1 MRWRESHLQ
10 AVSEE
15 GFMLFRSFAAAL
27 LLSAAIL
34 PAAQAAET
42 LTSYTSTDPKLAL
55 GTMSVPDGKT
65 RELNVGIG
73 SGAGRRAG
81 DPPMTF
87 WTISDRGPNFTCGD
101 VEDVFGVDGKTICGD
116 GKGRIY
122 PQPDYSPSISRIT
135 LKDDRTFTVDAVL
148 PLRDG
153 DGKPVN
159 GLLNPLTHA
168 STEQP
173 LDLSGKKLQQNPDAV
188 DAESIVPMADGTFWV
203 SEENGPS
210 LLHVA
215 ADGKILRRIVPQGTE
230 GDFKGAHYPVDGGLP
245 AILAKRF
252 LNRGLESLALT
263 PDGRQ
268 LATIIQNP
276 LANPDADTYRGSK
289 NARLWT
295 LDPATLAVTGEYVY
309 TLDDPQSFRLDP
321 SKKQSDPRISEIM
334 GLGHD
339 RFLVLERTDGTT
351 KLYEVSLAGATDIH
365 GTAWDDPKT
374 SPSLEASQ
382 DLAAAKIVPVTK
394 TLRFDSADHP
404 EVPVKIE
411 GLALAGD
418 GSLLMINDS
427 DFGITGETT
436 RPVILKGSAIAADP
450 AM

>member
-1 MRWRESHLQ
+1 MP
-10 AVSEE
+10 
-15 GFMLFRSFAAAL
+15 FRSVVAAL
-27 LLSAAIL
+27 LLSVAIL
-34 PAAQAAET
+34 PAVQAAET
-42 LTSYTSTDPKLAL
+42 ITSYTSTDPKLAL
-55 GTMSVPDGKT
+55 GSISVPGGKT

-73 SGAGRRAG
+73 SGAGRRAS
-81 DPPMTF
+81 DPAMTF
-87 WTISDRGPNFTCGD
+87 WTISDRGANFTCGD
-101 VEDVFGVDGKTICGD
+101 VKDVFGVDGKTICGD
-116 GKGRIY
+116 LKNARIY
-122 PQPDYSPSISRIT
+122 PQPDYSPSIYRIT
-135 LKDDRTFTVDAVL
+135 LQDGGTFTVDTVL

-173 LDLSGKKLQQNPDAV
+173 IDLSGKKLEQNPDAV
-188 DAESIVPMADGTFWV
+188 DAESVVPMADGTFWV

-230 GDFKGAHYPVDGGLP
+230 GDFKAAHYPVDGGLP
-245 AILAKRF
+245 AVLAKRF
-252 LNRGLESLALT
+252 LNRGLESLAIT
-263 PDGRQ
+263 PDNKR

-276 LANPDADTYRGSK
+276 LANPDADAYKASK

-321 SKKQSDPRISEIM
+321 SDKQNSPRISEMM
-334 GLGHD
+334 GLGPD

-351 KLYEVSLAGATDIH
+351 KLYEVSLAGATDVH
-365 GTAWDDPKT
+365 GTAWDDLKT
-374 SPSLEASQ
+374 APSLEQSK

-411 GLALAGD
+411 GLALTGD
-418 GSLLMINDS
+418 GSLMMINDS

-436 RPVILKGSAIAADP
+436 RPVVLKGSAIAADP
-450 AM
+450 AS

>member
-1 MRWRESHLQ
+1 M
-10 AVSEE
+10 A
-15 GFMLFRSFAAAL
+15 FRPALAAL

-55 GTMSVPDGKT
+55 GSISVPGGKT

-81 DPPMTF
+81 DPAMTF
-87 WTISDRGPNFTCGD
+87 WTISDRGANFTCGD
-101 VEDVFGVDGKTICGD
+101 VKDVFGVDGKTICGD
-116 GKGRIY
+116 LKGARIY
-122 PQPDYSPSISRIT
+122 AQPDYSPTIYRIT
-135 LKDDRTFTVDAVL
+135 LQDGGTYSVDTVL

-173 LDLSGKKLQQNPDAV
+173 IDLSGHKLEQNPDAV
-188 DAESIVPMADGTFWV
+188 DAEAIVPMADGSFWV

-215 ADGKILRRIVPQGTE
+215 ADGKILRRVVPQGTE
-230 GDFKGAHYPVDGGLP
+230 DDFKGAHYPVDGGLP
-245 AILAKRF
+245 AVLARRF
-252 LNRGLESLALT
+252 LNRGLESLAIT
-263 PDGRQ
+263 PDNKR

-276 LANPDADTYRGSK
+276 LANPDADAYKVSK

-321 SKKQSDPRISEIM
+321 SDKQNSPRISEMM
-334 GLGHD
+334 GLGSD

-351 KLYEVSLAGATDIH
+351 KLYEVSLAGATDVH
-365 GTAWDDPKT
+365 GTAWDDLAT
-374 SPSLEASQ
+374 APSLEQSK

-394 TLRFDSADHP
+394 ILRFDSADHP

-411 GLALAGD
+411 GLALTGD

-436 RPVILKGSAIAADP
+436 RPVVLKGSAIAADP
-450 AM
+450 AS

>member
-1 MRWRESHLQ
+1 M
-10 AVSEE
+10 A
-15 GFMLFRSFAAAL
+15 FRPALAAL

-55 GTMSVPDGKT
+55 GTISVPGGKT

-81 DPPMTF
+81 DPAMTF
-87 WTISDRGPNFTCGD
+87 WTISDRGANFTCGD
-101 VEDVFGVDGKTICGD
+101 VKDVFGVDGKTICGD
-116 GKGRIY
+116 LKGARIY
-122 PQPDYSPSISRIT
+122 PQPDYSPTIYRIT
-135 LKDDRTFTVDAVL
+135 LQDGGQGGGTFTVDTVL

-173 LDLSGKKLQQNPDAV
+173 IDLSGKKLEQNPDAV
-188 DAESIVPMADGTFWV
+188 DAEAIVPMADGSFWV

-215 ADGKILRRIVPQGTE
+215 ADGKILRRVVPQGTE

-245 AILAKRF
+245 AVLARRF
-252 LNRGLESLALT
+252 LNRGLESLAIT
-263 PDGRQ
+263 PDNKR

-276 LANPDADTYRGSK
+276 LANPDADAYKASK

-321 SKKQSDPRISEIM
+321 SDKQNSPRISEMM
-334 GLGHD
+334 GLGAD

-351 KLYEVSLAGATDIH
+351 KLYEVSLAGATDVH
-365 GTAWDDPKT
+365 GTAWDELAT
-374 SPSLEASQ
+374 APSLEQSK

-394 TLRFDSADHP
+394 ILRFDSADHS

-411 GLALAGD
+411 GLALTGD

-436 RPVILKGSAIAADP
+436 RPVVLKGSAIAADP
-450 AM
+450 AS

>member
-1 MRWRESHLQ
+1 M
-10 AVSEE
+10 A
-15 GFMLFRSFAAAL
+15 FRPALAAL

-42 LTSYTSTDPKLAL
+42 ITSYTSSDPKLAL
-55 GTMSVPDGKT
+55 GSISVPGGKT

-81 DPPMTF
+81 DPAMTF
-87 WTISDRGPNFTCGD
+87 WTISDRGANFTCGD
-101 VEDVFGVDGKTICGD
+101 VKDVFGVDGKTICGD
-116 GKGRIY
+116 LKGARIY
-122 PQPDYSPSISRIT
+122 PQPDYSPTIYRIT
-135 LKDDRTFTVDAVL
+135 LQDGGTYSVDTVL

-153 DGKPVN
+153 EGKPVN

-173 LDLSGKKLQQNPDAV
+173 IDLSGHKLEQNPDAV
-188 DAESIVPMADGTFWV
+188 DAEAIVPMADGSFWV

-215 ADGKILRRIVPQGTE
+215 ADGKILRRVVPQGTE

-245 AILAKRF
+245 AVLAKRF
-252 LNRGLESLALT
+252 LNRGLESLAIT
-263 PDGRQ
+263 PDNKR

-276 LANPDADTYRGSK
+276 LANPDADAYKASK

-321 SKKQSDPRISEIM
+321 SDKQNSPRISEMM
-334 GLGHD
+334 GLGAD

-351 KLYEVSLAGATDIH
+351 KLYEVSLAGATDVH
-365 GTAWDDPKT
+365 GTAWDDLKT
-374 SPSLEASQ
+374 APSLEQSK

-394 TLRFDSADHP
+394 ILRFDSADHP

-411 GLALAGD
+411 GLALTGD

-436 RPVILKGSAIAADP
+436 RPVVLKGSAIAADP
-450 AM
+450 AS

>member
-1 MRWRESHLQ
+1 MAFRI
-10 AVSEE
+10 AV
-15 GFMLFRSFAAAL
+15 AAATL
-27 LLSAAIL
+27 AIATI
-34 PAAQAAET
+34 PAAHAAET
-42 LTSYTSTDPKLAL
+42 ITVYGSDDPKLAM
-55 GTMSVPDGKT
+55 GTMSVPGGKT
-65 RELNVGIG
+65 RTLNVGIG
-73 SGAGRRAG
+73 SGAGRRAT
-81 DPPMTF
+81 DPAMTF

-101 VEDVFGVDGKTICGD
+101 AKDVLGVDGKTVCG
-116 GKGRIY
+116 GLKGARIY
-122 PQPDYSPSISRIT
+122 SQPDYSPSIYRIT
-135 LKDDRTFTVDAVL
+135 LKDDKTFTVDTVL

-173 LDLSGKKLQQNPDAV
+173 IDLSGQKLQQNPDAV

-210 LLHVA
+210 LLHID

-245 AILAKRF
+245 AVLATRF
-252 LNRGLESLALT
+252 LNRGLESLAIT
-263 PDGRQ
+263 PDGRRF
-268 LATIIQNP
+268 ATIIQNP
-276 LANPDADTYRGSK
+276 LANPDADTYKASK

-295 LDPATLAVTGEYVY
+295 LDPATLQVTGEYVY

-321 SKKQSDPRISEIM
+321 SKKQSDPRISEMM
-334 GLGHD
+334 GLGAD

-351 KLYEVSLAGATDIH
+351 KLYEISLAGATDIH
-365 GTAWDDPKT
+365 GTAWDELKT
-374 SPSLEASQ
+374 APSLEATR
-382 DLAAAKIVPVTK
+382 DLATAKIVPVAK

-411 GLALAGD
+411 GLALTGD

-427 DFGITGETT
+427 DFGITGEVT
-436 RPVILKGSAIAADP
+436 RPAVLKGSAIVADP
-450 AM
+450 AS

>member
-1 MRWRESHLQ
+1 M
-10 AVSEE
+10 A
-15 GFMLFRSFAAAL
+15 FRPALAAL
-27 LLSAAIL
+27 MLSAAIL

-55 GTMSVPDGKT
+55 GSISVPGGKT

-81 DPPMTF
+81 DPAMTF
-87 WTISDRGPNFTCGD
+87 WTISDRGANFTCGD

-116 GKGRIY
+116 VKGGRIY
-122 PQPDYSPSISRIT
+122 PQPDYSPSIYRIT
-135 LKDDRTFTVDAVL
+135 LKDDHSFTVDTVL

-153 DGKPVN
+153 EGKPVT

-173 LDLSGKKLQQNPDAV
+173 LDLSGKKLAQDADAV
-188 DAESIVPMADGTFWV
+188 DAESIVPMADGSFWV

-230 GDFKGAHYPVDGGLP
+230 GDFKAAHYPVDGGLP
-245 AILAKRF
+245 AVLAKRF
-252 LNRGLESLALT
+252 LNRGLESLAIT
-263 PDGRQ
+263 PDGKR

-276 LANPDADTYRGSK
+276 LANPDADTYKASK

-321 SKKQSDPRISEIM
+321 SNKQSEPAHQRD
-334 GLGHD
+334 
-339 RFLVLERTDGTT
+339 DGAGRRP
-351 KLYEVSLAGATDIH
+351 LPGAGAH
-365 GTAWDDPKT
+365 RRHH
-374 SPSLEASQ
+374 Q
-382 DLAAAKIVPVTK
+382 
-394 TLRFDSADHP
+394 
-404 EVPVKIE
+404 
-411 GLALAGD
+411 AL
-418 GSLLMINDS
+418 
-427 DFGITGETT
+427 
-436 RPVILKGSAIAADP
+436 
-450 AM
+450 

>member
-1 MRWRESHLQ
+1 M
-10 AVSEE
+10 A
-15 GFMLFRSFAAAL
+15 FRPALAAL

-55 GTMSVPDGKT
+55 GSISVPGGKT
-65 RELNVGIG
+65 RALNVGIG

-81 DPPMTF
+81 DPAMTF
-87 WTISDRGPNFTCGD
+87 WTISDRGANFTCGD
-101 VEDVFGVDGKTICGD
+101 VKDVFGVDGKTICGD
-116 GKGRIY
+116 LKGARIY
-122 PQPDYSPSISRIT
+122 AQPDYSPTIYRIT
-135 LKDDRTFTVDAVL
+135 LQDGGTYSVDTVL

-173 LDLSGKKLQQNPDAV
+173 IDLSGKKLEQNPDAV
-188 DAESIVPMADGTFWV
+188 DAEAIVPMADGSFWV

-215 ADGKILRRIVPQGTE
+215 ADGKILRRVVPQGTE

-245 AILAKRF
+245 AVLAKRF
-252 LNRGLESLALT
+252 LNRGLESLAIT
-263 PDGRQ
+263 PDNKR

-276 LANPDADTYRGSK
+276 LANPDADAYKASK

-321 SKKQSDPRISEIM
+321 SDKQNSPRISEMM
-334 GLGHD
+334 GLGAD

-351 KLYEVSLAGATDIH
+351 KLYEVSLAGATDVH
-365 GTAWDDPKT
+365 GTAWDELKT
-374 SPSLEASQ
+374 APSLEQSK

-394 TLRFDSADHP
+394 ILRFDSADHP

-411 GLALAGD
+411 GLALTGD

-436 RPVILKGSAIAADP
+436 RPVVLKGSAIAADP
-450 AM
+450 AS

>member
-1 MRWRESHLQ
+1 MP
-10 AVSEE
+10 
-15 GFMLFRSFAAAL
+15 FRPVPAAL
-27 LLSAAIL
+27 LLSVAMIPA
-34 PAAQAAET
+34 AAQAAET
-42 LTSYTSTDPKLAL
+42 ITSYTSTDPKLTL
-55 GTMSVPDGKT
+55 GSISVPGGKT

-73 SGAGRRAG
+73 SGAGRRAT
-81 DPPMTF
+81 DPAMTF
-87 WTISDRGPNFTCGD
+87 WTISDRGANFTCGD
-101 VEDVFGVDGKTICGD
+101 VKDVFGVDGKTICGD
-116 GKGRIY
+116 LKNARIY
-122 PQPDYSPSISRIT
+122 PQPDYSPSIYRIT
-135 LKDDRTFTVDAVL
+135 LQDGGSFTVDTVL

-173 LDLSGKKLQQNPDAV
+173 IDLAGKKLEQNPDAV
-188 DAESIVPMADGTFWV
+188 DAESVVPMADGSFWV

-230 GDFKGAHYPVDGGLP
+230 GDFKAAHYPVDGGLP
-245 AILAKRF
+245 AVLAKRF
-252 LNRGLESLALT
+252 LNRGLESLAIT
-263 PDGRQ
+263 PDNKR

-276 LANPDADTYRGSK
+276 LANPDADAYKASK

-321 SKKQSDPRISEIM
+321 SDKQNSPRISEMM
-334 GLGHD
+334 GLGPD

-351 KLYEVSLAGATDIH
+351 KLYEVSLAGATDVH
-365 GTAWDDPKT
+365 GTAWDELKT
-374 SPSLEASQ
+374 APSLEQSK

-394 TLRFDSADHP
+394 ILRFDSADHP

-411 GLALAGD
+411 GLALTGD
-418 GSLLMINDS
+418 GSLMMINDS

-436 RPVILKGSAIAADP
+436 RPVVLKGSGIAADP
-450 AM
+450 AS

>member
-1 MRWRESHLQ
+1 MP
-10 AVSEE
+10 
-15 GFMLFRSFAAAL
+15 FRPALAAL
-27 LLSAAIL
+27 LLSVAIL

-42 LTSYTSTDPKLAL
+42 ITSYTSSDPKLAL
-55 GTMSVPDGKT
+55 GSISVPGGKT

-87 WTISDRGPNFTCGD
+87 WTISDRGANFTCGD
-101 VEDVFGVDGKTICGD
+101 VKDVFGVDGKTICGD
-116 GKGRIY
+116 LKGARIY
-122 PQPDYSPSISRIT
+122 PQPDYSPTIYRIT
-135 LKDDRTFTVDAVL
+135 LQDGGTYTVDTVL

-173 LDLSGKKLQQNPDAV
+173 IDLSGKTLEQNPDAV
-188 DAESIVPMADGTFWV
+188 DAESVVPMADGSFWV

-215 ADGKILRRIVPQGTE
+215 ADGKILRRLVPQGTE
-230 GDFKGAHYPVDGGLP
+230 DDFKGAHYPVDGGLP
-245 AILAKRF
+245 AVLAKRF
-252 LNRGLESLALT
+252 LNRGLESLAIT
-263 PDGRQ
+263 PDNKR

-276 LANPDADTYRGSK
+276 LANPDADTYRASK

-321 SKKQSDPRISEIM
+321 SDKQNDPRISEMM
-334 GLGHD
+334 GLGPD
-339 RFLVLERTDGTT
+339 RFLVLERTEGTT
-351 KLYEVSLAGATDIH
+351 KLYEVSLAGATDVH
-365 GTAWDDPKT
+365 GTAWDDLKT
-374 SPSLEASQ
+374 SPSLEASK

-411 GLALAGD
+411 GLALTGD

-427 DFGITGETT
+427 DFGITGQTT

-450 AM
+450 AS

>member
-1 MRWRESHLQ
+1 M
-10 AVSEE
+10 A
-15 GFMLFRSFAAAL
+15 FRPFAAAL
-27 LLSAAIL
+27 ALSITIA
-34 PAAQAAET
+34 PAVLAAET
-42 LTSYTSTDPKLAL
+42 ITVYTSTDPKLAL
-55 GTMSVPDGKT
+55 GSISVPGGKT

-73 SGAGRRAG
+73 SGAGRRAT
-81 DPPMTF
+81 DPAMTF
-87 WTISDRGPNFTCGD
+87 WTISDRGANFTCGD

-116 GKGRIY
+116 LKNARIY
-122 PQPDYSPSISRIT
+122 PQPDYSPSIYRIT
-135 LKDDRTFTVDAVL
+135 LQDGAQGGGTFTVDTVM

-153 DGKPVN
+153 EGKPVN

-173 LDLSGKKLQQNPDAV
+173 IDLSGKTLEQNPDAV

-245 AILAKRF
+245 AVLAKRF
-252 LNRGLESLALT
+252 LNRGLESLAIT
-263 PDGRQ
+263 PDNKR

-321 SKKQSDPRISEIM
+321 SKKQSDPRISEMM
-334 GLGHD
+334 GLGPD

-351 KLYEVSLAGATDIH
+351 KLYEVSLAGATDVH
-365 GTAWDDPKT
+365 GTAWDDLKT
-374 SPSLEASQ
+374 APSLEQSK

-394 TLRFDSADHP
+394 ILRFDSADHP

-411 GLALAGD
+411 GLALTGD

-436 RPVILKGSAIAADP
+436 RPVVLKGSAIAADP
-450 AM
+450 AS

>member
-1 MRWRESHLQ
+1 M
-10 AVSEE
+10 AY
-15 GFMLFRSFAAAL
+15 RSALAAL

-42 LTSYTSTDPKLAL
+42 ITSYTSTDPKLAL
-55 GTMSVPDGKT
+55 GSISVPGGKT

-73 SGAGRRAG
+73 SGAGRRAT
-81 DPPMTF
+81 DPAMTF
-87 WTISDRGPNFTCGD
+87 WTISDRGANFTCGD
-101 VEDVFGVDGKTICGD
+101 VKDVFGVDGKTICGD
-116 GKGRIY
+116 LKNARIY
-122 PQPDYSPSISRIT
+122 PQPDYSPSIYRIT
-135 LKDDRTFTVDAVL
+135 LKDDKTFTVDTVL

-173 LDLSGKKLQQNPDAV
+173 IDLSGKKLEQNPDAV
-188 DAESIVPMADGTFWV
+188 DAESIVPLADGTFWV

-245 AILAKRF
+245 AVLAKRF
-252 LNRGLESLALT
+252 LNRGLESLAIT
-263 PDGRQ
+263 PDNKR

-276 LANPDADTYRGSK
+276 LANPDADAYKASK

-321 SKKQSDPRISEIM
+321 SDKQNAPRISEMM
-334 GLGHD
+334 GLGPD

-365 GTAWDDPKT
+365 GTAWDDLKT
-374 SPSLEASQ
+374 APSLEQSK

-411 GLALAGD
+411 GLALTGD

-436 RPVILKGSAIAADP
+436 RPVVLKGSAIAADP
-450 AM
+450 AS

>member
-1 MRWRESHLQ
+1 M
-10 AVSEE
+10 A
-15 GFMLFRSFAAAL
+15 FRPFAAAL
-27 LLSAAIL
+27 ALSITIA
-34 PAAQAAET
+34 PAVLAAET
-42 LTSYTSTDPKLAL
+42 ITSYTSTDPKLAL
-55 GTMSVPDGKT
+55 GSISVPGGKT

-81 DPPMTF
+81 DPAMTF
-87 WTISDRGPNFTCGD
+87 WTISDRGANFTCGD
-101 VEDVFGVDGKTICGD
+101 VKDVFGVDGKTICGD
-116 GKGRIY
+116 LKGARIY
-122 PQPDYSPSISRIT
+122 PQPDYSPTIYRIT
-135 LKDDRTFTVDAVL
+135 LQDGGTFTVDTVL

-173 LDLSGKKLQQNPDAV
+173 IDLSGKKLEQNPDAV
-188 DAESIVPMADGTFWV
+188 DAEAIVPMADGSFWV

-215 ADGKILRRIVPQGTE
+215 ADGKILRRVVPQGTE
-230 GDFKGAHYPVDGGLP
+230 DDFKGAHYPVDGGLP
-245 AILAKRF
+245 AVLGRRF
-252 LNRGLESLALT
+252 LNRGLESLAIT
-263 PDGRQ
+263 PDNKR

-276 LANPDADTYRGSK
+276 LANPDADAYKASK

-321 SKKQSDPRISEIM
+321 SDKQNSPRISEMM
-334 GLGHD
+334 GLGAD

-365 GTAWDDPKT
+365 GTAWDELAT
-374 SPSLEASQ
+374 APSLEQSK

-394 TLRFDSADHP
+394 ILRFDSADHP

-411 GLALAGD
+411 GLALTGD

-436 RPVILKGSAIAADP
+436 RPVVLKGSAIAADP
-450 AM
+450 AS

>member
-1 MRWRESHLQ
+1 MP
-10 AVSEE
+10 
-15 GFMLFRSFAAAL
+15 FRSVVAAL
-27 LLSAAIL
+27 LLSVAIL
-34 PAAQAAET
+34 PAVQAAET
-42 LTSYTSTDPKLAL
+42 ITSYTSTDPKLAL
-55 GTMSVPDGKT
+55 GSISVPGGKT

-73 SGAGRRAG
+73 SGAGRRAS
-81 DPPMTF
+81 DPAMTF
-87 WTISDRGPNFTCGD
+87 WTISDRGANFTCGD
-101 VEDVFGVDGKTICGD
+101 VKDVFGVDGKTICGD
-116 GKGRIY
+116 LKNARIY
-122 PQPDYSPSISRIT
+122 PQPDYSPSIYRIT
-135 LKDDRTFTVDAVL
+135 LQDGGTFTVDTVL

-153 DGKPVN
+153 EGKPVN

-173 LDLSGKKLQQNPDAV
+173 IDLSGKKLEQNPDAV
-188 DAESIVPMADGTFWV
+188 DAESVVPMADGTFWV

-230 GDFKGAHYPVDGGLP
+230 GDFKAAHYPVDGGLP
-245 AILAKRF
+245 AVLAKRF
-252 LNRGLESLALT
+252 LNRGLESLAIT
-263 PDGRQ
+263 PDNKR

-276 LANPDADTYRGSK
+276 LANPDADAYKASK

-321 SKKQSDPRISEIM
+321 SDKQNSPRISEMM
-334 GLGHD
+334 GLGPD

-351 KLYEVSLAGATDIH
+351 KLYEVSLAGATDVH
-365 GTAWDDPKT
+365 GTAWDDLKT
-374 SPSLEASQ
+374 APSLEQSK

-411 GLALAGD
+411 GLALTGD
-418 GSLLMINDS
+418 GSLMMINDS

-436 RPVILKGSAIAADP
+436 RPVVLKGSAIAADP
-450 AM
+450 AS

>member
-1 MRWRESHLQ
+1 MP
-10 AVSEE
+10 
-15 GFMLFRSFAAAL
+15 FRSVTAAL

-42 LTSYTSTDPKLAL
+42 ITSYTSTDPKLAL
-55 GTMSVPDGKT
+55 GSISVPGGKT

-73 SGAGRRAG
+73 SGAGRRAT
-81 DPPMTF
+81 DPAMTF
-87 WTISDRGPNFTCGD
+87 WTISDRGANFTCGD
-101 VEDVFGVDGKTICGD
+101 VEDVFGIDGKTICGD
-116 GKGRIY
+116 LKNARIY
-122 PQPDYSPSISRIT
+122 PQPDYSPSIYRIT
-135 LKDDRTFTVDAVL
+135 LQDGAQGAGTFTVDTVM

-153 DGKPVN
+153 EGKPVN

-173 LDLSGKKLQQNPDAV
+173 IDLSGKTLEQNSDAV

-245 AILAKRF
+245 AVLAKRF
-252 LNRGLESLALT
+252 LNRGLESLAIT
-263 PDGRQ
+263 PDNKR

-321 SKKQSDPRISEIM
+321 SKKQSDPRISEMM
-334 GLGHD
+334 GLGPD

-351 KLYEVSLAGATDIH
+351 KLYEVSLAGATDVH
-365 GTAWDDPKT
+365 GTAWDDLKT
-374 SPSLEASQ
+374 APSLEQSK

-394 TLRFDSADHP
+394 ILRFDSADHP

-411 GLALAGD
+411 GLALTGD

-436 RPVILKGSAIAADP
+436 RPVVLKGSAIAADP
-450 AM
+450 AS

>member
-1 MRWRESHLQ
+1 M
-10 AVSEE
+10 A
-15 GFMLFRSFAAAL
+15 FRPAFAAL

-42 LTSYTSTDPKLAL
+42 ITSYTSTDPKLAL
-55 GTMSVPDGKT
+55 GSISVPGGKT

-73 SGAGRRAG
+73 SGAGRRAD

-116 GKGRIY
+116 RKGARIY
-122 PQPDYSPSISRIT
+122 PLPDTSPTIYRIT
-135 LKDDRTFTVDAVL
+135 LQDGGSFTVDTVL

-173 LDLSGKKLQQNPDAV
+173 IDLSGKTLAQNPDAV
-188 DAESIVPMADGTFWV
+188 DAESVVPMADGSFWV

-230 GDFKGAHYPVDGGLP
+230 DDFKGAHYPVDGGLP
-245 AILAKRF
+245 AVLAKRF
-252 LNRGLESLALT
+252 LNRGLESLAIT
-263 PDGRQ
+263 PDGKRF
-268 LATIIQNP
+268 ATIIQNP
-276 LANPDADTYRGSK
+276 LANPDTDTYRGSK

-334 GLGHD
+334 GLGPD

-365 GTAWDDPKT
+365 GTAWDDLKT
-374 SPSLEASQ
+374 APSLEASK

-411 GLALAGD
+411 GLALTGD
-418 GSLLMINDS
+418 GSLMMINDS

-436 RPVILKGSAIAADP
+436 RPVVLKGSAIAADP
-450 AM
+450 AS

>member
-1 MRWRESHLQ
+1 MGVRT
-10 AVSEE
+10 
-15 GFMLFRSFAAAL
+15 FAAAL
-27 LLSAAIL
+27 LLSVAAIPGATI
-34 PAAQAAET
+34 PAVHAAET
-42 LTSYTSTDPKLAL
+42 ITVYTSTDAKLAL
-55 GTMSVPDGKT
+55 GSISVPGGKT
-65 RELNVGIG
+65 RALNVGIG
-73 SGAGRRAG
+73 SGAGRRAS

-87 WTISDRGPNFTCGD
+87 WTISDRGANFTCGD

-116 GKGRIY
+116 VKGGRIY
-122 PQPDYSPSISRIT
+122 PQPDYSPSIYRIT
-135 LKDDRTFTVDAVL
+135 LKDDKTFTVDTVL

-153 DGKPVN
+153 QGKPVT

-173 LDLSGKKLQQNPDAV
+173 LDLSGKKLEQDADAV
-188 DAESIVPMADGTFWV
+188 DAESIVPLADGSFWV

-215 ADGKILRRIVPQGTE
+215 ADGKILRRVVPQGTE
-230 GDFKGAHYPVDGGLP
+230 DDFKAAHYPVDGGLP
-245 AILAKRF
+245 AVLAKRF
-252 LNRGLESLALT
+252 LNRGLESLAIT
-263 PDGRQ
+263 PDGKR

-321 SKKQSDPRISEIM
+321 SKKQSDPRISEMM
-334 GLGHD
+334 GLGPD

-365 GTAWDDPKT
+365 GTAWDDVAT
-374 SPSLEASQ
+374 SPSLEASK
-382 DLAAAKIVPVTK
+382 DLAAAKVVPVTK
-394 TLRFDSADHP
+394 ILRFDSADHP

-411 GLALAGD
+411 GLALTGD

-436 RPVILKGSAIAADP
+436 RPVVVKGSAIAADP
-450 AM
+450 AS